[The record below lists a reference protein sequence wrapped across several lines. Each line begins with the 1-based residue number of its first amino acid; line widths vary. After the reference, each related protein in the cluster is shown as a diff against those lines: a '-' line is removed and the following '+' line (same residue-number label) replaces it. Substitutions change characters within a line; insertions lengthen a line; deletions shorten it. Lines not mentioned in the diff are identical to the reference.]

1 MCVLSVVKDSLI
13 LELFPVFNT
22 FPFTLP
28 LSQRAS
34 GLLWHTG
41 MGAARA
47 QLHQR
52 GEPCT

>member
-1 MCVLSVVKDSLI
+1 MRVLSVVKDCLI
-13 LELFPVFNT
+13 LENPFFHT
-22 FPFTLP
+22 FGFTLP
-28 LSQRAS
+28 PSQRAS
-34 GLLWHTG
+34 GLLWHVG